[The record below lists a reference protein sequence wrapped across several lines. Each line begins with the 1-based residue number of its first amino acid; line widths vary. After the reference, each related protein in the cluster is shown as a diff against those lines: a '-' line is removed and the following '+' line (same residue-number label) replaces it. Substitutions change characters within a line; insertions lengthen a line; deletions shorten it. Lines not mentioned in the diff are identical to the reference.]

1 MKSDDPVGRRPLR
14 GSVRPTVRAAA
25 CFALSVPAALLLIAG
40 RPEWWYVSLYWP
52 AAVLALSAA
61 DMLMVLPG
69 RRLGLE
75 VQTPGRLSVGQS
87 GGVRLSLKAEGRT
100 PPAAV
105 EARLELDGAP
115 AESASVRAAWGDGSL
130 NLILPLTPRRRGR
143 TLVRAVWTRWRG
155 PLGLVEV
162 RRRCERED
170 AIDVTPDV
178 RGIHEEVLRFFARD
192 AVYGLKSQNLRGEG
206 TEFDTLREF
215 TPGMDS
221 RFIDWKHSA
230 RHRKLLSK
238 EFRQERNHQI
248 VLGFDTGHLM
258 LEPVDGVSRL
268 DHAIRAG
275 LLLGLVSLRGGDLV
289 GGCGF
294 DARFRHFLRPGRG
307 MPHFAR
313 FQRFT
318 AGLDYGVEETNF
330 TLALAELNA
339 RLQRRALIV
348 LFTEFV
354 DTVSA
359 ELLAESLQW
368 MVRRHVVVCV
378 TLRDPLL
385 TRLWEAR
392 PDTFDDVAR
401 AVIADDFLRERS
413 IVLERIAR
421 LGVHCLEAP
430 ANGLSTALLNR
441 YMLIKRKGWL

>member
-178 RGIHEEVLRFFARD
+178 CGIHEEVLRFFARD

-248 VLGFDTGHLM
+248 VHGFDTGHLM

-275 LLLGLVSLRGGDLV
+275 LLLGLVSLREI
-289 GGCGF
+289 
-294 DARFRHFLRPGRG
+294 GR
-307 MPHFAR
+307 A
-313 FQRFT
+313 
-318 AGLDYGVEETNF
+318 
-330 TLALAELNA
+330 
-339 RLQRRALIV
+339 
-348 LFTEFV
+348 
-354 DTVSA
+354 
-359 ELLAESLQW
+359 
-368 MVRRHVVVCV
+368 HV
-378 TLRDPLL
+378 
-385 TRLWEAR
+385 
-392 PDTFDDVAR
+392 
-401 AVIADDFLRERS
+401 
-413 IVLERIAR
+413 
-421 LGVHCLEAP
+421 
-430 ANGLSTALLNR
+430 
-441 YMLIKRKGWL
+441 